1 MFTELSCLF
10 LVPGVFS
17 FLFLLFFSDLERHFS
32 FLQSLDSD
40 KRTPETEGITF
51 QSQLWLLLLSFYSV
65 LQASLLVIRYLC
77 FVNLTSANTR
87 LGKIFKKQF
96 YSFCNTDYNV
106 SYKIFSQIK
115 FSQCFEEPYF
125 YLACSWPNHRRNK
138 FIAYITMWIRHGKYI
153 WNYLIHLSA
162 NTGLFP
168 EVHFSIF

>member
-106 SYKIFSQIK
+106 SYIIFSQIK